1 MDDIN
6 GIRLK
11 DIYSIVPKRL
21 AQVLKEE
28 GVHTVGELDS
38 LDMEEFNKYRE
49 ADETLKGYLEQLK
62 NKIKSNPA
70 EIISAASAEQIALPE
85 DEEEDLKFMESFT
98 RVLNEYHS
106 LQDLGEQSEDAML
119 DWKAL
124 KKKEEDV
131 DLEFKSSLRW
141 DYHQQKVN
149 KALEEACAKTISAF
163 LNRMGGRLIIGVSDE
178 GKVLG
183 LEKDLSSF
191 GKKRSAADQFKLRVT
206 NVIQTYLGSWVL
218 GLVRIKLLSVGE
230 KQICMVRVQPAPEP
244 CYLKMPD
251 GTEVFYIRSSAKSI
265 PLKSSEI
272 QKYIQNHWK
281 K

>member
-1 MDDIN
+1 MDNIN

-21 AQVLKEE
+21 AQVLEEE
-28 GVHTVGELDS
+28 GVHTVGQLHS

-62 NKIKSNPA
+62 HKIATRPDEIRAA
-70 EIISAASAEQIALPE
+70 EGAEDVELPD
-85 DEEEDLKFMESFT
+85 DEQDDLKFMKSFT
-98 RVLNEYHS
+98 RVLNEYHNLES
-106 LQDLGEQSEDAML
+106 MGAPSKSTVL

-149 KALEEACAKTISAF
+149 KALEEVCAKTISAF
-163 LNRMGGRLIIGVSDE
+163 LNRNGGRLIIGVSDDGE
-178 GKVLG
+178 VLG

-206 NVIQTYLGSWVL
+206 NIIESYLGSWVL

-230 KQICMVRVQPAPEP
+230 KQICMVRVQPASEP

-251 GTEVFYIRSSAKSI
+251 GTEKFYIRSSAKST
-265 PLKSSEI
+265 PLKPSGI
-272 QKYIQNHWK
+272 QKYIQDHWK

>member
-21 AQVLKEE
+21 AQVLEEE
-28 GVHTVGELDS
+28 GVHTVGQLDS

-62 NKIKSNPA
+62 HKI
-70 EIISAASAEQIALPE
+70 AASPDEVRAAAGAGQIELPDDEQ
-85 DEEEDLKFMESFT
+85 DDLKFMKSFT
-98 RVLNEYHS
+98 RVLNEYHNLES
-106 LQDLGEQSEDAML
+106 MGAPSKSTVL
-119 DWKAL
+119 DWKSL
-124 KKKEEDV
+124 KTKEEGIYI
-131 DLEFKSSLRW
+131 EFKSSLLW
-141 DYHQQKVN
+141 DYHQQKTN
-149 KALEEACAKTISAF
+149 KDLEQACAKTIAAF
-163 LNRMGGRLIIGVSDE
+163 LNRNGGRLIIGVSDDGE
-178 GKVLG
+178 VLG

-206 NVIQTYLGSWVL
+206 NVIESYLGSWIL
-218 GLVRIKLLSVGE
+218 GLVRIKLLSVG
-230 KQICMVRVQPAPEP
+230 KKKICVVRVQAAPEP
-244 CYLKMPD
+244 CYLKMKD
-251 GTEVFYIRSSAKSI
+251 GTEIFYIRSSAKSI

-281 K
+281 T